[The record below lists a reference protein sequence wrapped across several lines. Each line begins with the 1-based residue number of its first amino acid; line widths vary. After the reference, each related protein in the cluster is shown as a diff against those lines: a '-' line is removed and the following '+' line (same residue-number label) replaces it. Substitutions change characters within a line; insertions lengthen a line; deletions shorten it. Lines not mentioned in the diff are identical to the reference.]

1 MCIAYPNEA
10 EAVLVAGLSAIHR
23 NSHKQIK
30 EKWIYIYIYTHPRPT
45 AFPSRITDLSLSLFE
60 LLKTLY
66 QSNVNTHSLSLWALY
81 CHIIRLAMYVR
92 SVLIFPCWLINQA
105 GLSPSLTRTPRYEN
119 TKRASFSHPDW
130 SLSGPPNN
138 QRRTNVRGI

>member
-1 MCIAYPNEA
+1 MKLKLFLLLACQPFTGIHTNKLKKNEY
-10 EAVLVAGLSAIHR
+10 
-23 NSHKQIK
+23 
-30 EKWIYIYIYTHPRPT
+30 IYIYIHTQDPLR
-45 AFPSRITDLSLSLFE
+45 FRRESRICLCRYLNFWRLFINP
-60 LLKTLY
+60 T
-66 QSNVNTHSLSLWALY
+66 STHTHTLSLWALY

-105 GLSPSLTRTPRYEN
+105 GLSQSLTRTPRYEN

>member
-1 MCIAYPNEA
+1 MKRKLFLLLACQPFTGIHTNKLKKNE
-10 EAVLVAGLSAIHR
+10 
-23 NSHKQIK
+23 KY
-30 EKWIYIYIYTHPRPT
+30 IYIYIHPRPT

-105 GLSPSLTRTPRYEN
+105 GLSQSLTRTPRYEN

>member
-1 MCIAYPNEA
+1 MKRKLFLLLACQPFTGIHTNKLKKNEY
-10 EAVLVAGLSAIHR
+10 
-23 NSHKQIK
+23 
-30 EKWIYIYIYTHPRPT
+30 IYIYIHIHTQDPLR
-45 AFPSRITDLSLSLFE
+45 FRRESRICLSSLFE

>member
-1 MCIAYPNEA
+1 MKLKLFLLLACQPFTGIHTNKLKKNEY
-10 EAVLVAGLSAIHR
+10 
-23 NSHKQIK
+23 
-30 EKWIYIYIYTHPRPT
+30 IYIYIHTQDPLR
-45 AFPSRITDLSLSLFE
+45 FRRESRICLSSLFE

-66 QSNVNTHSLSLWALY
+66 QSNVNTHTHTLSLWALY

-92 SVLIFPCWLINQA
+92 SVLLFPCWLINQA
-105 GLSPSLTRTPRYEN
+105 GLSQSLTRTPRYEN

>member
-1 MCIAYPNEA
+1 MKLKLFLLLACQPFTGIHTNKLKKNE
-10 EAVLVAGLSAIHR
+10 
-23 NSHKQIK
+23 N
-30 EKWIYIYIYTHPRPT
+30 IYIYIHPRPT

-66 QSNVNTHSLSLWALY
+66 QSNVNTHTHTLSLWALY

-105 GLSPSLTRTPRYEN
+105 GLSQSLTRTPRYEN

>member
-1 MCIAYPNEA
+1 MKLKLFLLLACQPFTGIHTNKLKKNEY
-10 EAVLVAGLSAIHR
+10 
-23 NSHKQIK
+23 
-30 EKWIYIYIYTHPRPT
+30 IYIYIYTHPRPT

-66 QSNVNTHSLSLWALY
+66 QSNVNTHTHTLSLWALY

-105 GLSPSLTRTPRYEN
+105 GLSQSLTRTPRYEN